1 MSSVVKKLVL
11 LPLVLLNSSIKY
23 FQDYVLIIG

>member
-1 MSSVVKKLVL
+1 MSSVVKKLDL